1 MAAKNYQLNWIGSR
15 TNILCKYVVYA
26 DVFNFG
32 REFCDS
38 FSKML
43 FSKFQASCGKKKF
56 QIIFTALYFYL
67 SELKE
72 CVSGF
77 KILFQT
83 GDVNIFILCGIFF
96 TKYVQLKSSLPDEKN
111 SGEIW
116 DTL

>member
-1 MAAKNYQLNWIGSR
+1 MQMFSILGVNFAIPFPKCYFQNFQL
-15 TNILCKYVVYA
+15 LVV
-26 DVFNFG
+26 
-32 REFCDS
+32 
-38 FSKML
+38 
-43 FSKFQASCGKKKF
+43 KKF

-111 SGEIW
+111 NGEI
-116 DTL
+116 